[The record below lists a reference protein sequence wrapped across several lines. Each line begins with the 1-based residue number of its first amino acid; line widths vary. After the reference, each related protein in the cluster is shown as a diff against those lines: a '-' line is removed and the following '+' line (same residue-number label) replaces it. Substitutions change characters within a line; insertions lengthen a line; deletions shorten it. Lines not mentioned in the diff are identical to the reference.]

1 MDFSLLRELQD
12 VRATS
17 GDEIHLKEFLVNYVK
32 ENMSNWDVQPE
43 IVESREIRDCLILKF
58 GNPRTAIFA
67 HMDSIGFHAGYGSD
81 LIKIG
86 GPVTQTGIRLVGSD
100 KDGEIDCEMN
110 VDDEGR
116 VAYVFDREIERGT
129 TLTFKPD
136 WRETDAFVQNC
147 YMDNRLGVFNALK
160 VAESLKDGLIVF
172 SCWEEHSSA
181 SIGYLSRFIQENY
194 KVDQA
199 LISDI
204 TWVTTGVQHG
214 QGVAISIRDSGI
226 ARRTWINQIID
237 LAKESGVPY
246 QLEVESAGGSDGTA
260 LAKTAYAWDWAF
272 IGAPEDNVHSPDEK
286 VHKDDIDAMIA
297 LYKFLMEKL

>member
-1 MDFSLLRELQD
+1 MDFSLLKELQD

-17 GDEIHLKEFLVNYVK
+17 GDEIHLKNFLLEYIEKNQ
-32 ENMSNWDVQPE
+32 SNWDVQPE
-43 IVESREIRDCLILKF
+43 IIQDRQIQDCLILKF

-81 LIKIG
+81 LVKIG
-86 GPVTQTGIRLVGSD
+86 GPVTETGIRLVGSD
-100 KDGEIDCEMN
+100 SQGEVDCEMN

-116 VAYVFDREIERGT
+116 VAYNFHREIDRGT
-129 TLTFKPD
+129 TLSFKPN

-172 SCWEEHSSA
+172 SCWEEHGSA
-181 SIGYLSRFIQENY
+181 SVSYLSRFIQENY

-214 QGVAISIRDSGI
+214 QGVVISIRDSGI
-226 ARRTWINQIID
+226 ARRSWINNIID
-237 LAKESGVPY
+237 ITKNSGVPY
-246 QLEVESAGGSDGTA
+246 QLEVESAGGSDGTI
-260 LAKTAYAWDWAF
+260 LSRSAYAWDWCF

-286 VHKDDIDAMIA
+286 VHKDDIYAMID
-297 LYKFLMEKL
+297 LYKVLMDKL